1 VVLHPLE
8 ALPVQPVQI
17 LFFLLL
23 HPTAAALGVVV
34 VLVMLL
40 VVTVALVAAVNFLLE
55 PEDQETHHQHLP
67 AKVITEKLHL
77 RALVVV
83 GAVLVKQVELMVV
96 DTVVMEQHPLY
107 QALL

>member
-1 VVLHPLE
+1 VVLRPLE
-8 ALPVQPVQI
+8 VLPVQPVQI

-23 HPTAAALGVVV
+23 HLTAVVLGVVV
-34 VLVMLL
+34 VVLILL
-40 VVTVALVAAVNFLLE
+40 AVAVALVVVVNIVLVL
-55 PEDQETHHQHLP
+55 EDQEIHHQHLQ

-83 GAVLVKQVELMVV
+83 GAVLVRQVELMVV